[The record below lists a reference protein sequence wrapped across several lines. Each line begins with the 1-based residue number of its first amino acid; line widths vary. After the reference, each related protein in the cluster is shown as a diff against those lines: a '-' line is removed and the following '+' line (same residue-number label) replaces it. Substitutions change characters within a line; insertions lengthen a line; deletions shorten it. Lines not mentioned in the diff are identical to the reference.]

1 MRAIWWYAIGGFVA
15 LVAVF
20 VVGLVLFGSGGG
32 GEITTVNASGGC
44 PPPASTQSA
53 GNAKISA
60 KTIGQGYNRV
70 VVIHAQ
76 DKKTGAPVHDG
87 AVSIQGTMSCPHVM
101 RLFQKDLHE
110 SSKGTYKG
118 DYNLFMEG
126 QWTVNIIVRSK
137 QGDATT
143 SALPVTVKI
152 GG

>member
-1 MRAIWWYAIGGFVA
+1 MRAIWWYAIGGGVA
-15 LVAVF
+15 IVAV
-20 VVGLVLFGSGGG
+20 VVAGVVVFGGG
-32 GEITTVNASGGC
+32 GGTQTTTVNASGC
-44 PPPASTQSA
+44 PPAASTQSA

-60 KTIGQGYNRV
+60 RTIGKGYNRV
-70 VVIHAQ
+70 FVIHAQ
-76 DKKTGAPVHDG
+76 DKQTGMPVHDG
-87 AVSIQGTMSCPHVM
+87 AVSIQGTMNCPHVM
-101 RLFQKDLHE
+101 RLFQKDLRE